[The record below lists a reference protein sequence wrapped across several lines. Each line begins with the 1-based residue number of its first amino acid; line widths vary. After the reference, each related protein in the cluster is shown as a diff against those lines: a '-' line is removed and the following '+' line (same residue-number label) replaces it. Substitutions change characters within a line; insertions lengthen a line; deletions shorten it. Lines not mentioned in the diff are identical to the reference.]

1 MKKSTLFTAIIA
13 FAVASVLTSC
23 SFLQKGE
30 FSQRKY
36 YNFPRTNHNTEQTA
50 NAKTTKKDAPA
61 PVIAREK
68 VKVSEPVASIAV
80 KDKNAVTQ
88 KPVQKAKTENKTNSV
103 PVITKNDA
111 NETPNISFKKSDI
124 RKQAL
129 KNTSHSP
136 LREDAGVMLLVAII
150 CAIFI
155 PPLGVFIKDNWRTSK
170 WFWVTLVL
178 CLLAAGF
185 LGVGNAGFSTIFG
198 GLWLVAVIIALLAVF
213 DVI

>member
-1 MKKSTLFTAIIA
+1 MKKSSLLTAIIA

-36 YNFPRTNHNTEQTA
+36 YNFPRTNHSNEQTA
-50 NAKTTKKDAPA
+50 TVKTTKKDAVA
-61 PVIAREK
+61 PVIAREE
-68 VKVSEPVASIAV
+68 VKVSEPVASV
-80 KDKNAVTQ
+80 TKDKKAVST
-88 KPVQKAKTENKTNSV
+88 KPVQKTETGKKTA
-103 PVITKNDA
+103 PVTVIA
-111 NETPNISFKKSDI
+111 NNTTETPAISFKRSEI

-129 KNTSHSP
+129 KSEHHSP
-136 LREDAGVMLLVAII
+136 MREDAGVMLLVAIV

-155 PPLGVFIKDNWRTSK
+155 PPLGIFIKDNWRTSK